1 MDISYILDNYEKYG
15 QMLKKRFIKTEL
27 LEQIKEYHKLYVAE
41 VHIYNKLGQLKNKL
55 VSAIRQNKHDGI
67 TQFPENTFNENTTH
81 ETILSYM
88 NSDLILYSKTDLIEM
103 GKILKVITAAKQKSM
118 NDLFV
123 IRNEYVYKMPNLL
136 DDRVVISNNEEHNPC
151 LKTYIH
157 DSTQTQNLPFDQYQ
171 LCLKLGIIEDA
182 SMIAGNRGYFLTG
195 AGVRLNYAL
204 INYALDFVSKKGYK
218 LMYTPHFMNKT
229 NMANVCQLSEFE
241 DSLYELKDD
250 NKFLIATSEQPL
262 TSYFENKTVTGLP
275 IRLAGISTC
284 YRKEASAHGKDTLG
298 IFRVHQFEKVEQFCV
313 TDNKT
318 SNVTMDDMIEVA
330 QEFYESLGLSYRVIS
345 IVSGALNNA
354 ASIKYDLEGWFAGS
368 GKFRELV
375 SCSNTTDYFSRR
387 LSTKQSNGEHVHM
400 LNSTLCANTRTL
412 CCILETYQTDTGVAI
427 PKVLQKY
434 MNDEIIEFVI

>member
-1 MDISYILDNYEKYG
+1 MDISYILDNYEKYE
-15 QMLKKRFIKTEL
+15 QMLKKRFMKTEL

-41 VHIYNKLGQLKNKL
+41 VYIYNKLGQLKNKL

-67 TQFPENTFNENTTH
+67 THFPENTFNENTTH
-81 ETILSYM
+81 ETMLSYM
-88 NSDLILYSKTDLIEM
+88 SIDLILYSKTDLIEM
-103 GKILKVITAAKQKSM
+103 GKILKILTAAKQKSM

-123 IRNEYVYKMPNLL
+123 VRNEYVFKLPNLL
-136 DDRVVISNNEEHNPC
+136 DDRVIISNNEEYNPC

-218 LMYTPHFMNKT
+218 LMYTPHFMNKS
-229 NMANVCQLSEFE
+229 NMSNVCQLSEFE
-241 DSLYELKDD
+241 ESLYELKDD
-250 NKFLIATSEQPL
+250 KFLIATSEQPL

-275 IRLAGISTC
+275 LKLAGMSTC
-284 YRKEASAHGKDTLG
+284 YRKEAASHGKDTLG

-318 SNVTMDDMIEVA
+318 SNIIMDNMIEVA

-387 LSTKQSNGEHVHM
+387 LSTKQPNGEYVHM

-412 CCILETYQTDTGVAI
+412 CCILETYQTDTGVTI

-434 MNDEIIEFVI
+434 MSDDFIEFVI